1 MFTELYVKE
10 LTNQHIDKCM
20 EIYLEGCSAKA
31 LSWLSLKGGMGNGG
45 FYILFRLFCT
55 ICILKKKRVQSIFT
69 TMKKQWCLSP
79 FLEKNDKC
87 NNDVT
92 SWKMLMGPFHM
103 T

>member
-55 ICILKKKRVQSIFT
+55 ICILKKKKSTKHFYNYEKTMMFISIFG
-69 TMKKQWCLSP
+69 KK
-79 FLEKNDKC
+79 
-87 NNDVT
+87 
-92 SWKMLMGPFHM
+92 
-103 T
+103 